1 MNLSN
6 DQLYAFEKFK
16 NGENL
21 FITGPGGTGKTQ
33 LIKHL
38 VSYMKSGGI
47 DHQVCALTGCA
58 AVLLKC
64 NARTLHSWSGIKL
77 ARGPIDKIVASITY
91 NRRVVAAWKKIK
103 VLIIDEVSMMSL
115 KIFDTIERV
124 ARSTRGSKTIF
135 GGIQVVFTGDFYQ
148 LPPVGSPD
156 EPSTSQFC
164 FESPKWS
171 EVFRIENHIKL
182 VTVFRQTDP
191 TYIRILNQIREGEL
205 NTEDRQILIDKVGI
219 KPEDTVSGSGLGKT
233 TKLFAIRSKT
243 DFVNRGMF
251 SKIEEQEYVYEEKIK
266 TDCTTYLENG
276 KAIDT
281 STITTCN
288 KLSPNEVQYEIEQ
301 LSGNSSIQ
309 KVVRLKK
316 NALVM
321 LTYNIKVEDG
331 ICNGSQGIITG
342 FTRSDIGGGGGE
354 GVPIVRFSNGIEI
367 PIEYQYIQSDEYP
380 SIAVG
385 QIPLTLA
392 WAMTIH
398 KIQGATLDSADMDLG
413 NSVFEYGQVYVALSR
428 VKSLDGLY
436 LSAFHYQK
444 IRANPIVKQFYM
456 TFLEPDYES
465 HIGKVAETGKAIN
478 SGIIKK
484 NIFREYS
491 GEREEEIDE
500 RIEGKRERE
509 EEKEKEEQDD
519 NIREKSSIKIIK
531 L

>member
-1 MNLSN
+1 MNLSI
-6 DQLYAFEKFK
+6 DQTYAFNKFK

-38 VSYMKSGGI
+38 VSYMKSSGI

-77 ARGPIDKIVASITY
+77 ARGPIDKIVSSITY
-91 NRRVVAAWKKIK
+91 NRRISAAWKKIK

-115 KIFDTIERV
+115 KIFETIERV
-124 ARSTRGSKTIF
+124 ARSVRGSKAIF

-164 FESPKWS
+164 FESPKWR
-171 EVFRIENHIKL
+171 EVFQLENHIKL
-182 VTVFRQTDP
+182 VTVFRQTDE
-191 TYIRILNQIREGEL
+191 TYIRILNEIREGEL
-205 NTEDRQILIDKVGI
+205 SPENRQILVDKVGI
-219 KPEDTVSGSGLGKT
+219 RPDDKSGSGSGLGKT

-243 DFVNRGMF
+243 DFINRGMF
-251 SKIEEQEYVYEEKIK
+251 SKIEEKEYIYDEKIK
-266 TDCTTYLENG
+266 IDCTTYLDSG
-276 KAIDT
+276 KPIDPKILEQC
-281 STITTCN
+281 S
-288 KLSPNEVQYEIEQ
+288 KLSTGEVQYEIEQ
-301 LSGNSSIQ
+301 LSGNASIQ
-309 KVVRLKK
+309 KTVRLKK
-316 NALVM
+316 GALVM

-342 FTRSDIGGGGGE
+342 FTDTSGE
-354 GVPIVRFSNGIEI
+354 TGNPIVKFSNGIEI

-380 SIAVG
+380 SIAIG
-385 QIPLTLA
+385 QIPLCLA

-413 NSVFEYGQVYVALSR
+413 NSIFEYGQVYVALSR
-428 VKSLDGLY
+428 VKSLEGLY
-436 LSAFHYQK
+436 LSAFHAQK

-465 HIGKVAETGKAIN
+465 SATATATATATTSGHI
-478 SGIIKK
+478 K
-484 NIFREYS
+484 NIFKEY
-491 GEREEEIDE
+491 EYIEEEKEEYIE
-500 RIEGKRERE
+500 EEYIEEEKIEGKRERDE
-509 EEKEKEEQDD
+509 EYE
-519 NIREKSSIKIIK
+519 NNKSSIKIIR

>member
-1 MNLSN
+1 MNLSK
-6 DQLYAFEKFK
+6 DQNYAFEKFK
-16 NGENL
+16 QGDNL

-38 VSYMKSGGI
+38 VSYMKSSGI

-77 ARGPIDKIVASITY
+77 ARGPIDKIVSSITF
-91 NRRVVAAWKKIK
+91 NRRIAAAWKKIK

-115 KIFDTIERV
+115 KIFETIERV
-124 ARSTRGSKTIF
+124 ARAVRGSKAIF

-164 FESPKWS
+164 FESPKWR
-171 EVFRIENHIKL
+171 EVFRLENHIKL
-182 VTVFRQTDP
+182 VTVFRQTDE

-205 NTEDRQILIDKVGI
+205 TPEDRQILVDKVGI
-219 KPEDTVSGSGLGKT
+219 RPDDKTGLGNT

-251 SKIEEQEYVYEEKIK
+251 SKIEEKEYIYEEKIK
-266 TDCTTYLENG
+266 TDCTSYLDNG
-276 KAIDT
+276 KAIDA
-281 STITTCN
+281 STITACN
-288 KLSPNEVQYEIEQ
+288 KLSAGEVQYEIEQ
-301 LSGNSSIQ
+301 LSNNSNIQ
-309 KVVRLKK
+309 KIVRLKK
-316 NALVM
+316 GALVM

-342 FTRSDIGGGGGE
+342 FTGGDIGGGN
-354 GVPIVRFSNGIEI
+354 PIVKFSNGIEI
-367 PIEYQYIQSDEYP
+367 PIEYQYIQSEEYP
-380 SIAVG
+380 TIAVG
-385 QIPLTLA
+385 QIPLSLA

-413 NSVFEYGQVYVALSR
+413 NSIFEYGQVYVALSR

-456 TFLEPDYES
+456 TFLEPDYERETGTTSKTGTTTS
-465 HIGKVAETGKAIN
+465 HI
-478 SGIIKK
+478 K
-484 NIFREYS
+484 NIFKEYEYK
-491 GEREEEIDE
+491 GEEEE
-500 RIEGKRERE
+500 EEEKIEGKRERE
-509 EEKEKEEQDD
+509 EED
-519 NIREKSSIKIIK
+519 NNRLEKSSIKIIR